1 MLVPT
6 ALVLLVLL
14 VAIIGGIYVAKKR
27 VVDHEKPRSD
37 LRPNDR
43 RPQAHVDLS

>member
-6 ALVLLVLL
+6 VLVLLVLF
-14 VAIIGGIYVAKKR
+14 VVIAGGIYAAKKR
-27 VVDHEKPRSD
+27 VVDHETPRSD

-43 RPQAHVDLS
+43 RPQAHPDI